1 LFVALTVNP
10 EGNSTKTSLAASQE
24 HLTKINISDPPES
37 GTASEARPITR
48 IDSSR
53 EQQIT
58 EISPGPTTDL
68 LPDGISN
75 PHIGPYSA
83 DAFSAMTFCFS
94 GFEDDMASIFGDCV
108 QVAQ

>member
-1 LFVALTVNP
+1 LIVALRVNP
-10 EGNSTKTSLAASQE
+10 ERSLMKMSLAANQK
-24 HLTKINISDPPES
+24 HPPKINILDPAES
-37 GTASEARPITR
+37 GRASEARS
-48 IDSSR
+48 IDNSR
-53 EQQIT
+53 EQQTT
-58 EISPGPTTDL
+58 EVSPGPTTDL

-94 GFEDDMASIFGDCV
+94 GFEDDMSNIFGDCV